1 MANRAN
7 SESSNPERHLLWQ
20 HGDQYNGDSIDP
32 TSVAADPFLQ
42 FRAWFH
48 AAEATQLPNVNA
60 MSLATVDANGWP
72 AVRIVLLKEI
82 DDRGL
87 VFYTNYE
94 SAKGRELAAHPR
106 AALALHWERL
116 HRQIRVVGTVERV
129 SAAESDAYFAVRPH
143 GSQLG
148 AIASPQSQPIDRAVL
163 AARVAELAQEYGNS
177 APQRPAWWGG
187 YRVVPH
193 VFEFWQ
199 GQPSRLHDRV
209 SYHRDGGHGWR
220 TERLAP

>member
-1 MANRAN
+1 MAN
-7 SESSNPERHLLWQ
+7 SESSNPERHLMWQ

-42 FRAWFH
+42 FRAWFR

-60 MSLATVDANGWP
+60 MSLATVDSDGWP
-72 AVRIVLLKEI
+72 AVRVVLLKEI

-129 SAAESDAYFAVRPH
+129 SEAESDAYFAVRPH

-148 AIASPQSQPIDRAVL
+148 AIASPQSQPIDRVVL
-163 AARVAELAQEYGNS
+163 TSRVTELEQKYGSN
-177 APQRPAWWGG
+177 APPRPAWWGG

-209 SYHRDGGHGWR
+209 RYQRDGRDGHGWR